1 MVRYIITLL
10 KRLKYNLS
18 HLFSK
23 EKTIPDTS
31 RLFNKIANNHT
42 IDNFISEYFR
52 DNVDSYDYGPKVF
65 GIELWYPYDNII
77 ILIPRNR
84 AQEFFTIL
92 LINRLLIICDFR
104 LNQEIIMSNL

>member
-65 GIELWYPYDNII
+65 GIALWM
-77 ILIPRNR
+77 
-84 AQEFFTIL
+84 L
-92 LINRLLIICDFR
+92 L
-104 LNQEIIMSNL
+104 